1 MGLVKEDGLLSTTA
15 GSKAPGSSD
24 TPPHRGGGHTS
35 PNRAPR
41 EVSCHSCGSRAQ
53 GTAQDTGQSLKM
65 GSSSKNPLEN
75 PDIDGNSLGCLQI
88 SISFIQVRNHLFVS
102 NKWRPAPASFYH
114 MACACPVSV
123 HLSRLCG
130 QREGRFSR
138 LHTISPAGRGHMA
151 WHTLAPPATQPAFQR
166 KGCGG
171 HMVVHL

>member
-75 PDIDGNSLGCLQI
+75 PDIDCNSLGCLQI

-114 MACACPVSV
+114 MPVHV
-123 HLSRLCG
+123 LSLCICQDCVG
-130 QREGRFSR
+130 KGKADS
-138 LHTISPAGRGHMA
+138 AGFTPSALLGGVT
-151 WHTLAPPATQPAFQR
+151 WPGTL
-166 KGCGG
+166 
-171 HMVVHL
+171 